1 MGVYIGSTMTTLVG
15 LFFSIISVLGL
26 VKGPSKKLLRRV
38 VLFVFSMFLIV
49 AQVLYMGSQLSIGSQ
64 DFIAISGL
72 AGGIILILSFQRNEA
87 W

>member
-1 MGVYIGSTMTTLVG
+1 VYFVVTMTTLVG
-15 LFFSIISVLGL
+15 LFFSLISVLGL
-26 VKGPSKKLLRRV
+26 LKGPSKKLLRRV

-49 AQVLYMGSQLSIGSQ
+49 AQVLYMGSRLSVDSQ

-72 AGGIILILSFQRNEA
+72 VGGIILILSFQRNEA